1 MSGGQVSRKR
11 EQHIQRPGSDKVTP
25 CKSPSSLTCVWA
37 ESRAWRDKQGQRR
50 QVLAIHGY
58 PKGNGEPWK
67 DSKQG
72 SARVRVSFA
81 PPAVGAQRVNHW
93 ATREVPEHHCI

>member
-1 MSGGQVSRKR
+1 MSEDVINSTGKQLDIVD
-11 EQHIQRPGSDKVTP
+11 I
-25 CKSPSSLTCVWA
+25 C
-37 ESRAWRDKQGQRR
+37 SRAWRDKQGQRR
-50 QVLAIHGY
+50 QVLAIHGS

-81 PPAVGAQRVNHW
+81 PPAVGAQHVNHW
-93 ATREVPEHHCI
+93 TTREVPEHHCI